1 MTSHG
6 SPYARFQRALR
17 IGRLSMVR
25 AAAAELPRIDL
36 DDALAICLLIERQDG
51 ERYERAVVRW
61 LARLAM
67 EVPAVGIDDLREGLV
82 AFEALPYNPVAAAEL
97 PRIDLDDALA
107 ICLLIERQDG
117 ERYERAVVRWLAR
130 LATEVPAVGID
141 DLREGLVAFEAL
153 PYNPVAAAETLAALC
168 ERHGLRRAAERLRRP
183 R

>member
-1 MTSHG
+1 MTGHANMCSHMTSHG

-25 AAAAELPRIDL
+25 D
-36 DDALAICLLIERQDG
+36 
-51 ERYERAVVRW
+51 
-61 LARLAM
+61 
-67 EVPAVGIDDLREGLV
+67 
-82 AFEALPYNPVAAAEL
+82 AAAEL

-141 DLREGLVAFEAL
+141 DLREGLSTKVAGAVEK
-153 PYNPVAAAETLAALC
+153 T
-168 ERHGLRRAAERLRRP
+168 RTSTG
-183 R
+183 

>member
-1 MTSHG
+1 MRSHMTSHG

-67 EVPAVGIDDLREGLV
+67 EAPAVGIDDLREGLV
-82 AFEALPYNPVAAAEL
+82 AFEALPYNPVAAA
-97 PRIDLDDALA
+97 D
-107 ICLLIERQDG
+107 
-117 ERYERAVVRWLAR
+117 
-130 LATEVPAVGID
+130 
-141 DLREGLVAFEAL
+141 
-153 PYNPVAAAETLAALC
+153 TLAELC
-168 ERHGLRRAAERLRRP
+168 ERHGLRRAAERLRRS

>member
-25 AAAAELPRIDL
+25 A
-36 DDALAICLLIERQDG
+36 
-51 ERYERAVVRW
+51 
-61 LARLAM
+61 
-67 EVPAVGIDDLREGLV
+67 
-82 AFEALPYNPVAAAEL
+82 AAAEL

-153 PYNPVAAAETLAALC
+153 PYNPVAA
-168 ERHGLRRAAERLRRP
+168 RRRWRRCATATACAG
-183 R
+183 RQNACGARADSR